1 MTRRIRHNRHIFTS
15 TIKITA
21 FDDGKSDDTQKHKE
35 TIVTKTV
42 IEKPSAAL
50 HEHDGDD
57 DDDVSWLI
65 VGDYVYFIQQ
75 GSG

>member
-1 MTRRIRHNRHIFTS
+1 MVTNTR
-15 TIKITA
+15 KITA
-21 FDDGKSDDTQKHKE
+21 FDDGESDDTQEHKE

-57 DDDVSWLI
+57 GDDVSWLI
-65 VGDYVYFIQQ
+65 VGDHVYFMQPRE
-75 GSG
+75 